1 MPLALIHLSHGGHLK
16 AISEKR
22 FTLPG
27 GISCIL
33 QYPSSCQTLSYLL
46 TAVNWLG
53 ACHGNQSK
61 QILLS
66 TLACS
71 CSFVFFFVLSLTLFD
86 PLCVDP
92 LWLSMFDSQEKETH
106 DGCHCFCKTCKVTSH
121 VHLIRMGGSIQA
133 LKNENT

>member
-1 MPLALIHLSHGGHLK
+1 MSWQPVKTDS
-16 AISEKR
+16 
-22 FTLPG
+22 
-27 GISCIL
+27 
-33 QYPSSCQTLSYLL
+33 
-46 TAVNWLG
+46 AVDTRMLM
-53 ACHGNQSK
+53 H
-61 QILLS
+61 
-66 TLACS
+66 
-71 CSFVFFFVLSLTLFD
+71 FVFFFVLSLTLFD